1 MKYRLVTPGPS
12 MVPTETLLELA
23 KPVRHHRTSENKA
36 LMAEAISLLQQVFC
50 TKNDVAILTSS
61 GTGAMETAVANFVAP
76 GDKVIVVSAG
86 KWGER
91 WAELCQAFQAK
102 RILLTAE
109 YGKVVSPDRVQQSL
123 REHPDAVAVFT
134 QLSETSTGVAHDVA
148 AIGELVKRTPTLFVV
163 DGISGV
169 GAVECRTDDW
179 GIDLLAVGS
188 QKALMMPPGLAFL
201 SVSEKARQVMD
212 AKPSPPTYY
221 FDLRKYLAKAAEHDT
236 PYTPAHT
243 LIAAQVASLRM
254 ILNKGIEEI
263 WRQAASMS
271 RAMQAAAATLGLQTL
286 AERPAAGLTVLCV
299 PPGVDGAAWPKLLE
313 QKYGVKVAGGQGSLK
328 NKVIRIAHM
337 GYIDPIDV
345 VGIVAALEWS
355 LAELGHAV
363 ELGAGVATATRL
375 LAECLTGEPAMS

>member
-12 MVPTETLLELA
+12 MVPAETLLAMA
-23 KPVRHHRTSENKA
+23 KPVRHHRTAENKA
-36 LMAEAISLLQQVFC
+36 LMAEAISLLQQVFF
-50 TKNDVAILTSS
+50 TKNDIAILTSS
-61 GTGAMETAVANFVAP
+61 GTGAMETAVANFLRP
-76 GDKVIVVSAG
+76 GDKAIVLSSG

-91 WAELCQAFQAK
+91 WAELCQAFQAQL
-102 RILLTAE
+102 ILVTAD
-109 YGKVVSPDRVQQSL
+109 YGKVVAPQRL
-123 REHPDAVAVFT
+123 HKALAEHPDAVAVFT
-134 QLSETSTGVAHDVA
+134 QLSETSTGVAPDVA
-148 AIGELVKRTPTLFVV
+148 AMGEMVKDTQALFVV

-169 GAVECRTDDW
+169 GAVECRTDEW

-212 AKPSPPTYY
+212 SKPSPPTYY
-221 FDLRKYLAKAAEHDT
+221 FDLRKYLAKAAENDT

-243 LIAAQVASLRM
+243 LIAAQVESLRM
-254 ILNKGIEEI
+254 LLNKGVEEV
-263 WRQAASMS
+263 WRQAVSMS
-271 RAMQAAAATLGLQTL
+271 RAMQAAADALGVRTL
-286 AERPAAGLTVLCV
+286 AERPAAGLTVFCV

-328 NKVIRIAHM
+328 NKVIRVAHL

-355 LAELGHAV
+355 LAELGHSVEIGSAV
-363 ELGAGVATATRL
+363 ASATCV
-375 LAECLTGEPAMS
+375 LAEHFLDSGEAS